1 MKTKLGL
8 LFAFLCFAL
17 SLVFAPYGYGHKTSA
32 PLVSFEDYS
41 RMESVRDR
49 KTALAKESP
58 LAKSMLWRQHLAYHE
73 GRMQLNQQQ
82 RDFLKR
88 VSEFLEES
96 FFASPANMPEAEY
109 LKSVRGKPFKEL
121 MSNVK
126 TLFTPEQR
134 RQLFLAVGDVSTIT
148 DWGCAAP
155 TVEDSDVSADKAHG
169 PNASEPNTG
178 NNATPAFKCDCTDS
192 LCGSGCGDR
201 NEWRCAPG
209 AVCSGTHCGCFGIF
223 ECDGGCERILEIQ

>member
-8 LFAFLCFAL
+8 LFASLCFAL

-41 RMESVRDR
+41 KMENIRDR
-49 KTALAKESP
+49 KAALAKESP

-88 VSEFLEES
+88 VSAFLDES
-96 FFASPANMPEAEY
+96 FFATPANMSEAQYIKTE
-109 LKSVRGKPFKEL
+109 RGKPFKEL

-134 RQLFLAVGDVSTIT
+134 KQLFLTVGDAASIT

-155 TVEDSDVSADKAHG
+155 KIDDSDATADKMHG
-169 PNASEPNTG
+169 PNASEPDAG
-178 NNATPAFKCDCTDS
+178 NSANSAFLCDCTES
-192 LCGSGCGDR
+192 LCGSGCG
-201 NEWRCAPG
+201 EGWRCARGFPCPG
-209 AVCSGTHCGCFGIF
+209 TQCGCFGYW
-223 ECDGGCERILEIQ
+223 ECDGRCERLPEYPY